1 MFDATTLFSTW
12 PMWLVVILGVWS
24 LVWKGIS
31 LWKCGRHNQMAWFI
45 VILIFN
51 TLGIL
56 PIIYLLF
63 FQKKERKVLNVVR
76 VKKAKRKPVK
86 RRVKKKV
93 TKKKVKKKTTKRKT
107 KKRKR

>member
-12 PMWLVVILGVWS
+12 PMWLVVVLGVWS
-24 LVWKGIS
+24 LVWKGLA

-63 FQKKERKVLNVVR
+63 FQKKSKV
-76 VKKAKRKPVK
+76 
-86 RRVKKKV
+86 
-93 TKKKVKKKTTKRKT
+93 KKVKTKTKT
-107 KKRKR
+107 KKRKKR